1 MFKIEKID
9 ENSLNLELNGKLDRD
24 EMQSSLDE
32 FEEKAKDIKE
42 GTILY
47 DVIDFDFMTMTK
59 TFVEIAKDPRMF
71 KLMKNFKKVAVLTDK
86 FWLKN
91 LAMLESAIY
100 PGVNVK
106 AFNRSQKAH
115 AIEWLENIS

>member
-1 MFKIEKID
+1 
-9 ENSLNLELNGKLDRD
+9 
-24 EMQSSLDE
+24 
-32 FEEKAKDIKE
+32 
-42 GTILY
+42 
-47 DVIDFDFMTMTK
+47 
-59 TFVEIAKDPRMF
+59 MF